1 MTTLKT
7 LMGTETMRRIII
19 GVAAVV
25 AGVFT
30 MVPPLL
36 LVTGALSV
44 VQAQVPPNIPADGC
58 GGAVIFGN
66 GGSQCD
72 GPIQPDGSFE
82 RCTSVYV
89 LGIGGWSCYQV
100 YPPPP
105 PNP

>member
-1 MTTLKT
+1 MTTFKM
-7 LMGTETMRRIII
+7 LMGTETMRRIIL
-19 GVAAVV
+19 GVAALV

-30 MVPPLL
+30 VVPPLL

-58 GGAVIFGN
+58 GGAVVFGN

-72 GPIQPDGSFE
+72 GPVQSDGSFQ
-82 RCTSVYV
+82 RCVSVYM
-89 LGIGGWSCYQV
+89 LGIGGWNCFMV
-100 YPPPP
+100 FPP